1 MSKRNR
7 TTNYMESIYDV
18 LNTPEEVYDD
28 GITYLD
34 EPEDEYMGFYDD
46 DLAWADDITYLD
58 EPEDESIIDD
68 LGEGY
73 IPLPKGNYVDE
84 KVVVIDENYMLD
96 EYELDLVDHITV
108 VFEDN
113 EEELK
118 ESQYEEI
125 DNEVKEFI
133 NILSDDDLKEE
144 ITINE
149 VKENDNIDM
158 DKVESIIKLPKDK
171 SLEEDLKVVP
181 IDSEDDKIAKA
192 IAKEHLDNVKANSNL
207 AEFLDDDYKNP
218 DDDTSW
224 VDGPDLFGNDIDVI
238 IADDPNKEFE
248 DTDFVEGSFSQWLA
262 DNQ

>member
-7 TTNYMESIYDV
+7 TNNYMESIYDV
-18 LNTPEEVYDD
+18 LNAPEEVYDD

-34 EPEDEYMGFYDD
+34 EPEDEYIM
-46 DLAWADDITYLD
+46 
-58 EPEDESIIDD
+58 DD

-73 IPLPKGNYVDE
+73 IPLPKGNFVDE
-84 KVVVIDENYMLD
+84 PVVVIDENYILD
-96 EYELDLVDHITV
+96 EYELDLVDGLPIYMEDETV
-108 VFEDN
+108 
-113 EEELK
+113 K
-118 ESQYEEI
+118 ETQYEEM
-125 DNEVKEFI
+125 DDEVKEFI

-144 ITINE
+144 DSINE
-149 VKENDNIDM
+149 VKETTGIDM

-171 SLEEDLKVVP
+171 TLEEELKVVP

-207 AEFLDDDYKNP
+207 AEFLDDEYNNP

-224 VDGPDLFGNDIDVI
+224 VNGPDLFGNDIDVI
-238 IADDPNKEFE
+238 IADDPNKDFE